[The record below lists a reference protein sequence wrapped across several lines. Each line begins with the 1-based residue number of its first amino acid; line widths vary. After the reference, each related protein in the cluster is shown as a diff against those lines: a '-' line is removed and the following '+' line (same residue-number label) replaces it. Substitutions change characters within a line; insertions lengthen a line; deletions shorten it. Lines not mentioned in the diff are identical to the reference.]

1 MPLMRVGLIDK
12 EVAQIRA
19 HLDNLA
25 SQYEEDGDTLSPKKV
40 DAEMK
45 RIATAMRVDVDVIY
59 AHFGR
64 PTATRKRA
72 ASNGNND
79 TLRAGAGAG

>member
-12 EVAQIRA
+12 EVAQVRA
-19 HLDNLA
+19 YLTNLA
-25 SQYEEDGDTLSPKKV
+25 DQHEEQGDTLSPKKV

-45 RIATAMRVDVDVIY
+45 RIATALRVDVEVLY
-59 AHFGR
+59 SHFGR

-79 TLRAGAGAG
+79 PVQS

>member
-12 EVAQIRA
+12 EIAQVRA
-19 HLDNLA
+19 HLEQMSNEADEQGESL
-25 SQYEEDGDTLSPKKV
+25 TPKKV
-40 DAEMK
+40 DAEFK
-45 RIATAMRVDVDVIY
+45 RLARALRVEVDVLY

-79 TLRAGAGAG
+79 TLRTGTGAG

>member
-25 SQYEEDGDTLSPKKV
+25 SQYEEDGDTLTPKKV

-45 RIATAMRVDVDVIY
+45 RIATAMRVDVDVLY
-59 AHFGR
+59 SHFGR

-72 ASNGNND
+72 ASNGNNS
-79 TLRAGAGAG
+79 TVQPGVEAE